1 MSIRAGILR
10 FVLRH
15 TMKKLFNNVGETQ
28 SGVDSFRIKI
38 KFTEKFSRPL
48 AKNISIQATKI
59 NGVKCEWISTA
70 NDNENNEEQKVLVY
84 LHGGGYVIGGPDSH
98 RDIAWRIAE
107 KCSCKLL
114 LVDYRLAPEHQFPAA
129 IDDATNCYQGLLDS
143 GFQSKNIAFAGDSAG
158 GGLTAATLL
167 NLKHHELPQ
176 PKCAV
181 LMSPWLDLS
190 AEGPSIP
197 VNESADPMLTLKALN
212 TMAKHYLGEQDS
224 KTPLASPIFADLS
237 GLAPILV
244 HVGSTE
250 ILLSDSERFCSSI
263 RDCQGEVSLV
273 VWPKMPHVFQMFA
286 SFIPEAK
293 QSISQISAFISLQLK
308 A

>member
-1 MSIRAGILR
+1 
-10 FVLRH
+10 
-15 TMKKLFNNVGETQ
+15 MKKLFNDVGETQ
-28 SGVDSFRIKI
+28 PDVDSFRIKI
-38 KFTEKFSRPL
+38 KSTEKFSKSL
-48 AKNISIQATKI
+48 AKNISVQTVKI
-59 NGVKCEWISTA
+59 NGVNCEWISNG
-70 NDNENNEEQKVLVY
+70 NDNDNNENQNILVY

-98 RDIAWRIAE
+98 RDVAWRIAD

-114 LVDYRLAPEHQFPAA
+114 LVDYRLAPEHPFPAA
-129 IDDATNCYQGLLDS
+129 IDDATSCYQGLLDS
-143 GFQSKNIAFAGDSAG
+143 GFQPENIAFAGDSAG

-167 NLKHHELPQ
+167 NLKHLELPQ

-197 VNESADPMLTLKALN
+197 INESADPMLTLKALN

-224 KTPLASPIFADLS
+224 KTPLASPVFADLS
-237 GLAPILV
+237 GLAPLLV

-263 RDCQGEVSLV
+263 RGYQGEVSLV
-273 VWPKMPHVFQMFA
+273 IWPKMPHVFQMFA

-293 QSISQISAFISLQLK
+293 QSIAQISAFISLQLK